1 MVDCF
6 VRVNFQQL
14 HEVCVD
20 LIHSV
25 EVVVILFEELEGANL
40 RHVRVDVFV
49 GAARDREPVTRPN
62 AVRLRPRVEPK
73 RGPTPLT

>member
-1 MVDCF
+1 MMNSLTAE
-6 VRVNFQQL
+6 R
-14 HEVCVD
+14 EGR
-20 LIHSV
+20 
-25 EVVVILFEELEGANL
+25 LFEELEGANL

-73 RGPTPLT
+73 RGIFGSTRKHSRKE